1 MNPYPSAQ
9 DELEARVRLARAR
22 MDQIAL
28 ETAAARPPLR
38 RRILMFL
45 RDAAIILVHGT
56 RIVITEIATSISVR
70 LH

>member
-1 MNPYPSAQ
+1 MNPYSSVD

-28 ETAAARPPLR
+28 ETATTRMPLR

-45 RDAAIILVHGT
+45 RDATTVLGQCARLV
-56 RIVITEIATSISVR
+56 VDEVVAQVR
-70 LH
+70 ARLA